1 MKFFLVSDDA
11 DTCTGMRLAGVF
23 FMLAHDKQTAQR
35 ALEQARDDADVG
47 MLLITKKIREF
58 CPEIVE
64 EISKGSRPVLVEIP
78 DSRDAGKSTGSVS
91 DYIKSTVGISV

>member
-23 FMLAHDKQTAQR
+23 FMLAHDKETAQM
-35 ALEQARDDADVG
+35 ALDTACADSDVG
-47 MLLITKKIREF
+47 ILLITKKIREL
-58 CPEIVE
+58 CPVAVE
-64 EISKGSRPVLVEIP
+64 EISKRSRPVLVEIP